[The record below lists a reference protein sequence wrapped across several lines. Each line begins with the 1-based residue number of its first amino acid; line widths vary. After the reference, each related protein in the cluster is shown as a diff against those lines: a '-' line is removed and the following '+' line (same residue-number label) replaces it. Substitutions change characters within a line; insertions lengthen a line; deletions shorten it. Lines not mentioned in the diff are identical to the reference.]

1 MRRGTTP
8 IISLEVDFD
17 FTGWELFVTFKNG
30 MKTIT
35 IENDG
40 LTLEAEKGTST
51 INVLLTQLQTLSFNS
66 STKCEVQIRAYKGGS
81 AVATSIETLDV
92 KRILMDGV
100 IGE

>member
-30 MKTIT
+30 TKTIT

-40 LTLEAEKGTST
+40 LTLEVEKGTST
-51 INVLLTQLQTLSFNS
+51 INVLLTQLQTLSFNAN
-66 STKCEVQIRAYKGGS
+66 TKCKVQIRAYKSGS

-100 IGE
+100 NG

>member
-40 LTLEAEKGTST
+40 LTLEVEKGTSA

-66 STKCEVQIRAYKGGS
+66 NTKCEVQIRAYKGGS

-100 IGE
+100 IGG

>member
-1 MRRGTTP
+1 
-8 IISLEVDFD
+8 
-17 FTGWELFVTFKNG
+17 

-40 LTLEAEKGTST
+40 LTVEVEKGTST

-66 STKCEVQIRAYKGGS
+66 NTKCEVQIRAYKGGS

-100 IGE
+100 IGG

>member
-1 MRRGTTP
+1 MIRGTTP

-30 MKTIT
+30 LKTIT

-40 LTLEAEKGTST
+40 LTLDVDGGTST
-51 INVLLTQLQTLSFNS
+51 IDVMLSQLQTLSFNAN
-66 STKCEVQIRAYKGGS
+66 TKCEVQVRAYKGGS
-81 AVATSIETLDV
+81 AVATGIETLDI

-100 IGE
+100 IGG